1 MSIEFP
7 LLEKRTHLGVIP
19 DPKIDILIL
28 EKSGYAPYRFLLD
41 TGADCTMMPSSAAE
55 DLDIDLNRCPI
66 DRSYGI
72 EGNGVKVYISQITAK
87 IGDYELTIKCLFSE
101 KETTPYL
108 LGRID
113 IFSHFNITFDNEQK
127 KIILTPILIDHV
139 NPAFEV
145 GLNTVRNDLESM
157 IIITPLRG

>member
-7 LLEKRTHLGVIP
+7 LREKRTHLGVIP

-41 TGADCTMMPSSAAE
+41 TGADCTMMPSSSAE
-55 DLDIDLNRCPI
+55 DLGIDLEQCPI

-72 EGNGVKVYISQITAK
+72 EGDGVKVYLSPITVK
-87 IGDYELTIKCLFSE
+87 IGSHNLTIKCLFSE
-101 KETTPYL
+101 KENTPYL
-108 LGRID
+108 LGRMD

-127 KIILTPILIDHV
+127 KLILTHIPTD
-139 NPAFEV
+139 
-145 GLNTVRNDLESM
+145 
-157 IIITPLRG
+157 